1 MSPLFRSLNKTASEA
16 QLREGLISS
25 SYGGWE
31 DSAPCGLQMESPSAL
46 SAVVCPQFLANGL
59 NHMVSYF
66 IRTKKRENR
75 GSLLIRQ
82 KLKFYVM

>member
-31 DSAPCGLQMESPSAL
+31 DSAPCGPSDGE
-46 SAVVCPQFLANGL
+46 PQRIVGCCLPS
-59 NHMVSYF
+59 VSC
-66 IRTKKRENR
+66 
-75 GSLLIRQ
+75 
-82 KLKFYVM
+82 